1 MLEDAFRTPIIRTS
15 RSNCGKVNCFTSHAP
30 LASKQKDKDTR
41 KRASHQ
47 HSKWKLRYGWLIV
60 SAPPPLLCTC
70 SAANTVL
77 IHVLCLL
84 RHITTIIAELKDHL
98 RTHHSLFAQVA
109 SKPPDG
115 LPKLMDGFLMSSG
128 QHGGKLPV
136 ALVIAAMIAT
146 ETSTVTALPK
156 R

>member
-60 SAPPPLLCTC
+60 SAPTPTTMYMQRCQYSTDPR
-70 SAANTVL
+70 TVP
-77 IHVLCLL
+77 
-84 RHITTIIAELKDHL
+84 
-98 RTHHSLFAQVA
+98 VA
-109 SKPPDG
+109 SHHYYHCRTEG
-115 LPKLMDGFLMSSG
+115 SSSHSPFTICPG
-128 QHGGKLPV
+128 RLK
-136 ALVIAAMIAT
+136 
-146 ETSTVTALPK
+146 TS
-156 R
+156 